1 MLPKKVLLVS
11 DFAWPVKAGTERL
24 VYGAASWMAAN
35 GIQADIL
42 TPNWNNLPEV
52 QTQEGVNIYAFNTHP
67 IDKSDAMRRIADYVK
82 AGEKLG
88 KYDVYYGVYTIPPMT
103 AAIQLAK
110 KLRAKSV
117 INIFGRDQLEKGN
130 FSNPLKKWWILHTLK
145 QANQLTCYTWAVKKY
160 FEEGYFKGKQFEVLQ
175 GWSEEKFKPLKV
187 GKPKKKIVLFVGR
200 IDESKGIFVLLRAFA
215 RIKDKVNAEL
225 VCIGPPYQKERFE
238 QIVKELE
245 LQDCVKLLG
254 FVSDEEL
261 NEWYCKCEFIAVP
274 PLHGDAYGLSL
285 MEALMLGKPTICTDW
300 IGSPDGVEDDALT
313 VERGNIEQL
322 AEMMEKLLND
332 SNYYKHA
339 VEISKKR
346 AQLFHKKEVMQ
357 KYLDVFER
365 VLER

>member
-1 MLPKKVLLVS
+1 MLSKKVLFVS

-24 VYGAASWMAAN
+24 VYGAATWLTAY
-35 GIQADIL
+35 GIQTDIL
-42 TPNWNNLPEV
+42 TPNWNNLPEQ
-52 QTQEGVNIYAFNTHP
+52 QTQEGVNIYSFNTHP
-67 IDKSDAMRRIADYVK
+67 IDKTNALQRIGDYVR

-88 KYDVYYGVYTIPPMT
+88 KYDVYYGVYTVPPMA

-110 KLRAKSV
+110 KFKSKSV

-130 FSNPLKKWWILHTLK
+130 FSNPVKKWWILHTLK
-145 QANQLTCYTWAVKKY
+145 QADKLTCYTWTVKKY
-160 FEEGYFKGKQFEVLQ
+160 FEEGYFRGKEFEVLQ
-175 GWSEEKFKPLKV
+175 GWSEEKFKPLNV
-187 GKPKKKIVLFVGR
+187 QKPKKKIVLFVGR
-200 IDESKGIFVLLRAFA
+200 IDESKGIFVLLEAFA
-215 RIKDKVNAEL
+215 KIKDKVNAEL

-238 QIVKELE
+238 QEVERLG

-261 NEWYCKCEFIAVP
+261 NGWYCTCEFIAVP

-313 VERGNIEQL
+313 VERGNVPQL
-322 AEMMEKLLND
+322 AGMMEKLLND
-332 SNYYKHA
+332 PKYYAHA

-346 AQLFHKKEVMQ
+346 AQLFHKPEVMK
-357 KYLDVFER
+357 KYVRVFEE
-365 VLER
+365 VLSR